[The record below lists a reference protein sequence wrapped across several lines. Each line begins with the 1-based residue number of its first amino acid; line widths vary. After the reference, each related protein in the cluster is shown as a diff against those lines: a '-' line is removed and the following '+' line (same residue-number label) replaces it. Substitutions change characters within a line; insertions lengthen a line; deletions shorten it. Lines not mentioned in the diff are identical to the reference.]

1 MVPANIPYQHGAL
14 WRQTVEFVLVPRILN
29 PNKGTLDNSVK
40 ASKYTGIPFSGASQG
55 VSFSL
60 GYFADCYVD
69 FGVPGMFIALGV
81 IAFIFAKIFRFFLLR
96 STGNIVV
103 NYAIVTAFFV
113 QFSFFEMDG
122 TFMFGRLFTS
132 FIVFLVLKYTLFPR
146 MEKYICY

>member
-1 MVPANIPYQHGAL
+1 MVPANIPYQRGAV
-14 WRQTVEFVLVPRILN
+14 WRQTVEFVAVPRFIN

-40 ASKYTGIPFSGASQG
+40 ASKFTGIPFSGASRG

-69 FGVPGMFIALGV
+69 FGVPGMFIALAV
-81 IAFIFAKIFRFFLLR
+81 LAFIFAKIYRFFLLR
-96 STGNIVV
+96 ATGNIVI
-103 NYAIVTAFFV
+103 NYAIVIAFFV

-132 FIVFLVLKYTLFPR
+132 FVVFLALKYTLFPK
-146 MEKYICY
+146 MEKFITS